1 MENAFIPLLLAAALT
16 SAAQTE
22 APVIVI
28 GIDGLGAA
36 ALRDNPPPAIAALM
50 KSGAWTLKA
59 RGVLPTVSSPN
70 WASMIMGSTPDR
82 HGIDSNDWR
91 FDKYAI
97 TPACRAP
104 RGSFP
109 TVFDLLKERVPKLH
123 TAVIHDWQGFAN
135 LVDPASARHI
145 KNYKGSPATADAAV
159 EYLKTQK
166 PDLLFVHFDD
176 LDHAG
181 HDHGWLSPGYFKMLS
196 EIDSMVARIAA
207 AARANGPAYILITG
221 DHGGQADKKHGH
233 PADSDLL
240 IPWILSGPGI
250 PANREITAVVSTT
263 DTASTIAALL
273 RQPAHPCWTG
283 KPVRATEPV
292 GR

>member
-1 MENAFIPLLLAAALT
+1 MNTRIITLALCT
-16 SAAQTE
+16 SLACLAQTK
-22 APVIVI
+22 APVVVI

-36 ALRDNPPPAIAALM
+36 ALAKGAPPNIAALM

-59 RGVLPTVSSPN
+59 RGVMQAVSSPN
-70 WASMIMGSTPDR
+70 WASMIMGVTPDR

-109 TVFDLLKERVPKLH
+109 TVFDLLKERAPKLH

-135 LVDPASARHI
+135 LVDPASVRTMTHA
-145 KNYKGSPATADAAV
+145 KGSPATTDAVVA
-159 EYLKTQK
+159 YLKTQK
-166 PDLLFVHFDD
+166 PDLLFIQLDD

-181 HDHGWLSPGYFKMLS
+181 HSAGWLSEEYMKELA
-196 EIDSMVARIAA
+196 EIDAMVGRIVA
-207 AARANGPAYILITG
+207 AARANGPAYILVTG

-233 PADSDLL
+233 PADSDLI
-240 IPWILSGPGI
+240 IPWILNGPGV
-250 PANREITAVVSTT
+250 PANREITSVVSTT
-263 DTASTIAALL
+263 DTAATIASLL
-273 RQPAHPCWTG
+273 GQPAHPCWTG
-283 KPVRATEPV
+283 DVINP
-292 GR
+292 